1 MYSKLVPVWLS
12 VWFLPLE
19 EVLCVVIQA
28 PAIRYICVS
37 FALAIWFFDI
47 SKNRFKFP
55 VRGCQL
61 IESPDMR
68 LFVGYIICPTSL
80 WYYQIAFRHHHFYYS
95 IQFWKNYEKMWW
107 FALSLTHRPLSFIY
121 AGHRSRARK
130 QGWCTL
136 CRERQ
141 SQPHVK
147 TVPIQRPAF
156 ITLENG
162 PRRRKCYFK
171 FWKLW

>member
-1 MYSKLVPVWLS
+1 MVRLVTVCSMICFLEIKRYQTFIIQKGAPYVVFVFRFLLHWCFYVLTVYSDSKLVPVWLS

-107 FALSLTHRPLSFIY
+107 FAL
-121 AGHRSRARK
+121 
-130 QGWCTL
+130 CTVL
-136 CRERQ
+136 N
-141 SQPHVK
+141 
-147 TVPIQRPAF
+147 T
-156 ITLENG
+156 
-162 PRRRKCYFK
+162 
-171 FWKLW
+171 

>member
-1 MYSKLVPVWLS
+1 MFLCTYCVLKASSCVTFS
-12 VWFLPLE
+12 VIFATRGSI
-19 EVLCVVIQA
+19 VCSDSGTRDTI
-28 PAIRYICVS
+28 YICVS

-107 FALSLTHRPLSFIY
+107 FALSLTHRPLSIFMQVIGRVLENK
-121 AGHRSRARK
+121 AGARSVASTSRSRM
-130 QGWCTL
+130 
-136 CRERQ
+136 CRRYRYRD
-141 SQPHVK
+141 PHS
-147 TVPIQRPAF
+147 
-156 ITLENG
+156 
-162 PRRRKCYFK
+162 
-171 FWKLW
+171 

>member
-1 MYSKLVPVWLS
+1 MVRLVTVCSMICFLEIKRYQTFIIQKGAPYVVFVFRSLLHWCFYVLTVYSDSKLVPVWLS

-80 WYYQIAFRHHHFYYS
+80 WYRVLHTPVGAAIEWAIVRRFSDRL
-95 IQFWKNYEKMWW
+95 
-107 FALSLTHRPLSFIY
+107 A
-121 AGHRSRARK
+121 SRK
-130 QGWCTL
+130 WLIESET
-136 CRERQ
+136 
-141 SQPHVK
+141 
-147 TVPIQRPAF
+147 
-156 ITLENG
+156 
-162 PRRRKCYFK
+162 K
-171 FWKLW
+171 F